1 MTVFVNG
8 HSFHYDMEC
17 LCRVFFP
24 REKIEIVKDAF
35 DESKKSYINTLM
47 EEKENVYDLSVL
59 AKIDS
64 KECIKEKSV
73 LKGKENVLKE
83 CELQLATALYEV
95 LSDLTGYKPPWG
107 LLTGVRPAKLML
119 KLLDELGDEGALKY
133 FEESLK
139 VGSEKALLA
148 REVAVKEKKII
159 NGLNKKGFSLYVSIP
174 FCPSRCGYCSFV
186 SHSISNSKA
195 RKSVDEY
202 MEKLLEELKYIAS
215 ISKKLDLKAQT
226 VYFGGG
232 TPTSLNNQQLQNI
245 LSLIE
250 SEFDL
255 SGVVEYC
262 VEAGR
267 PDTVDFE
274 KLKTLKKYG
283 VNRIS
288 INPQTFNDRVLEN
301 IKRGHDAQ
309 KAVEAYKMAQSIGFD
324 TVNMDLIAG
333 LPGDNLESFKYT
345 VDKTLELNP
354 DNITVHTLALKRASD
369 LTHDDFGL
377 LQAQNVAKMLEYVS
391 DSLRPA
397 GYAPYYMYR
406 QSFSLDNLENVGWS
420 KPGHECLYNVIMM
433 EECQSVFAAGAG
445 AVTKLTWG
453 DPSFLT
459 RAFNFKYPYEYI
471 SRFEEIL
478 KKKDEIFNFFTS

>member
-1 MTVFVNG
+1 
-8 HSFHYDMEC
+8 
-17 LCRVFFP
+17 FFP

-406 QSFSLDNLENVGWS
+406 
-420 KPGHECLYNVIMM
+420 
-433 EECQSVFAAGAG
+433 
-445 AVTKLTWG
+445 
-453 DPSFLT
+453 
-459 RAFNFKYPYEYI
+459 
-471 SRFEEIL
+471 
-478 KKKDEIFNFFTS
+478 